1 MNSLTLCMIV
11 LILAVDLSLATS
23 NNSNITTEC
32 ANCGQNFSLYKSL
45 CNHIFCYTCSRRYAF
60 CKTCNEDFTVEEV
73 MLSCLKCNM
82 PVNLIMRSDKIYCM
96 SCKNKGLIPQE
107 TAASSSGQNN
117 VTSSQNNESGRTNNI
132 SFTLDSKGRPFYE
145 FF

>member
-23 NNSNITTEC
+23 NNSNITT
-32 ANCGQNFSLYKSL
+32 
-45 CNHIFCYTCSRRYAF
+45 
-60 CKTCNEDFTVEEV
+60 EEV